1 MSADTELQTQYEWT
15 DNNLSY
21 KSEAAPEH
29 GQLCVSVAILER
41 DIWDNYI
48 QFLAEQTQPY
58 YLPSGSLS
66 LSTYLGEMA
75 KKDEQ

>member
-1 MSADTELQTQYEWT
+1 M

-21 KSEAAPEH
+21 ESEAAPEH
-29 GQLCVSVAILER
+29 GKLRVSVAILEQ

-58 YLPSGSLS
+58 SLPSGSLS

-75 KKDEQ
+75 KKDEQCF